1 MEFFF
6 THNELISYIEDYFPI
21 HRRNI
26 LRPGH
31 EFVVKKS
38 ELYSSTYEYYIN
50 NSEMEMMV
58 VTNTNDMV
66 LSFYIKKSML
76 ITRGIEK
83 FEIDFFIIGNK
94 ILSSLRR
101 GYEIVEESLNT
112 IDDIKKY
119 IHDYFFELYPDEVR
133 ETRLRK
139 LLE

>member
-1 MEFFF
+1 MIKEIKKQR
-6 THNELISYIEDYFPI
+6 ELLRFGKFIDDTVKYGNRFKTSYV
-21 HRRNI
+21 H
-26 LRPGH
+26 
-31 EFVVKKS
+31 
-38 ELYSSTYEYYIN
+38 EYYIN

-139 LLE
+139 LLEWLPIHFI